1 LLVKVSVAL
10 TAPATWGLK
19 VTVYG
24 VLCPAGIVT
33 GSDSPPT
40 LKTELF
46 DVAAVTVTFAP
57 AAVRLPEALP
67 LLPVTT
73 LPRPKVVGEAAN

>member
-1 LLVKVSVAL
+1 MKVSVAL

-57 AAVRLPEALP
+57 ACGQTPGSASATPDNNVAKTQGGR
-67 LLPVTT
+67 
-73 LPRPKVVGEAAN
+73 GGC